1 VTPPIEVEEKRF
13 MTRKGKFILAGV
25 TAATF
30 GLAAA
35 GAIAARGDWHG
46 GKHGHRGGAMM
57 GMGGFGLG
65 IGSPLHRLCR
75 GDTGE
80 MADHMLVR
88 IEHKVKP
95 TDAQK
100 GAFEDFKTATR
111 SAAEKI
117 EAACPTK
124 TADATKPEDGTP
136 RPRMTPVERLAQTQA
151 GLEASLEAV
160 KIMRPA
166 AEKFYASLDDAQ
178 KAKFDRPRW
187 RGDKRGDRKPDGAA
201 DEPADKA
208 APAEPPKE

>member
-1 VTPPIEVEEKRF
+1 

-35 GAIAARGDWHG
+35 GAIAARGDWQHF
-46 GKHGHRGGAMM
+46 GKHGHRGGSMM
-57 GMGGFGLG
+57 GMAGLGLG

-75 GDTGE
+75 GDAGE

-88 IEHKVKP
+88 IEHKIKP

-100 GAFEDFKTATR
+100 GAFEDYKTATR
-111 SAAEKI
+111 AAAQKI
-117 EAACPTK
+117 EAACPSK
-124 TADATKPEDGTP
+124 TADAAKPEDGSQK
-136 RPRMTPVERLAQTQA
+136 RPRLTPVERLAQTQA

-160 KIMRPA
+160 KIVRPA

-178 KAKFDRPRW
+178 KAKFTPQ
-187 RGDKRGDRKPDGAA
+187 RGRDKRGDGKPGDGA

-208 APAEPPKE
+208 PAEPPKE

>member
-1 VTPPIEVEEKRF
+1 MPPIEVEEKRF

-35 GAIAARGDWHG
+35 GAIAARGDWQHS

-57 GMGGFGLG
+57 GMGAFGLG

-88 IEHKVKP
+88 IEHKIKP

-100 GAFEDFKTATR
+100 GTFEDFKTATR

-117 EAACPTK
+117 EAACPAK
-124 TADATKPEDGTP
+124 TADAPKPEDGAK
-136 RPRMTPVERLAQTQA
+136 RPQQSPVERLAETQA
-151 GLEASLEAV
+151 GLEASLDAL

-166 AEKFYASLDDAQ
+166 AEKFYASLSDDQ
-178 KAKFDRPRW
+178 KAKLDRPRW
-187 RGDKRGDRKPDGAA
+187 RDKRGDRKPDGAA

>member
-1 VTPPIEVEEKRF
+1 

-35 GAIAARGDWHG
+35 GAIAARGDWQHFG
-46 GKHGHRGGAMM
+46 RHGHRAGAMM

-65 IGSPLHRLCR
+65 IGSPLQRLCR
-75 GDTGE
+75 GDAGE

-88 IEHKVKP
+88 IEHKIKP

-111 SAAEKI
+111 AAAQKI

-124 TADATKPEDGTP
+124 TADAAKPEDGTP
-136 RPRMTPVERLAQTQA
+136 RSRLTPVERLAQTEA
-151 GLEASLEAV
+151 GLEASLDAV
-160 KIMRPA
+160 KTMRPA
-166 AEKFYASLDDAQ
+166 AEKFYASLSDDQ
-178 KAKFDRPRW
+178 KAKFNPPRW
-187 RGDKRGDRKPDGAA
+187 RDKRGDGKPDGAA

>member
-1 VTPPIEVEEKRF
+1 
-13 MTRKGKFILAGV
+13 MTRNRTYILAGV
-25 TAATF
+25 AAAAV

-35 GAIAARGDWHG
+35 GAIAARGDWQHFGRHG
-46 GKHGHRGGAMM
+46 GQRQQMM

-75 GDTGE
+75 GDAGE

-88 IEHKVKP
+88 IEHKIKP

-111 SAAEKI
+111 TAAQKI
-117 EAACPTK
+117 EAACPAK
-124 TADATKPEDGTP
+124 TADATKPEDGAQ
-136 RPRMTPVERLAQTQA
+136 RPRLTPVERLAQTQA

-160 KIMRPA
+160 KTMRPA
-166 AEKFYASLDDAQ
+166 AEKFYASLSDDQ
-178 KAKFDRPRW
+178 KAKFNPPRW
-187 RGDKRGDRKPDGAA
+187 RDKRGDSKPDGTAN
-201 DEPADKA
+201 EPDDKA

>member
-1 VTPPIEVEEKRF
+1 

-35 GAIAARGDWHG
+35 GAIAARGDWHHF

-57 GMGGFGLG
+57 GMGGLGLG

-88 IEHKVKP
+88 IEHKIKP

-100 GAFEDFKTATR
+100 GAFEDFKTAAR

-124 TADATKPEDGTP
+124 TADAAKPEDGTP

-178 KAKFDRPRW
+178 KAKFNPPRW
-187 RGDKRGDRKPDGAA
+187 RDKRGDRKPDGAA

-208 APAEPPKE
+208 APTEPSKE